1 MYYAV
6 NTTKLFLLPPSV
18 NIHPSYSRYSESN
31 PNRIDYSKH
40 NYSIQ
45 FNHTRI
51 FCTTIFREPNFSLKA
66 ELTFIM
72 KTTNLL
78 FTVAHQAGT
87 FFFVLS
93 TDCRYML
100 LVPFLPF
107 LRQLTTVECAIV
119 LGHRRIRSP
128 YRPRSKLF
136 YRIRH
141 NSFLVCTCYVSL
153 TIY

>member
-87 FFFVLS
+87 FFGFVYRLS
-93 TDCRYML
+93 LYASRAIFA
-100 LVPFLPF
+100 FLA
-107 LRQLTTVECAIV
+107 TVD
-119 LGHRRIRSP
+119 
-128 YRPRSKLF
+128 
-136 YRIRH
+136 
-141 NSFLVCTCYVSL
+141 NSRVCHCFRASSY
-153 TIY
+153 TISISTKVKVILSDST

>member
-18 NIHPSYSRYSESN
+18 NIHPSYSRYSEPN

-78 FTVAHQAGT
+78 IYCSTPSKHVFFGFVYRLSLYASRAIFAFLATVDNSRVCHCFRASSYT
-87 FFFVLS
+87 ISISTKVKVILS
-93 TDCRYML
+93 DST
-100 LVPFLPF
+100 
-107 LRQLTTVECAIV
+107 
-119 LGHRRIRSP
+119 
-128 YRPRSKLF
+128 
-136 YRIRH
+136 
-141 NSFLVCTCYVSL
+141 
-153 TIY
+153 

>member
-66 ELTFIM
+66 ELTFTM

-87 FFFVLS
+87 FFGFVYRLS
-93 TDCRYML
+93 LYASRAIFA
-100 LVPFLPF
+100 FLA
-107 LRQLTTVECAIV
+107 TVD
-119 LGHRRIRSP
+119 
-128 YRPRSKLF
+128 
-136 YRIRH
+136 
-141 NSFLVCTCYVSL
+141 NSRVCHCFRASSY
-153 TIY
+153 TISISTKVKVILSDST

>member
-31 PNRIDYSKH
+31 PNTIDYSRH

-51 FCTTIFREPNFSLKA
+51 FCTTISREPNFSS
-66 ELTFIM
+66 
-72 KTTNLL
+72 
-78 FTVAHQAGT
+78 AHFYYENDQSPIYCST
-87 FFFVLS
+87 PRKHVFFVLS

>member
-18 NIHPSYSRYSESN
+18 NIHPSYSRYSESY
-31 PNRIDYSKH
+31 PNRIDYRKH

-45 FNHTRI
+45 FYHTRI

-87 FFFVLS
+87 FFGFVYRLS
-93 TDCRYML
+93 LYASRAIFA
-100 LVPFLPF
+100 FLA
-107 LRQLTTVECAIV
+107 TVD
-119 LGHRRIRSP
+119 
-128 YRPRSKLF
+128 
-136 YRIRH
+136 
-141 NSFLVCTCYVSL
+141 NSRVCHCFRASSY
-153 TIY
+153 TISISTKVKVILSDST

>member
-51 FCTTIFREPNFSLKA
+51 FCTPIFREPNFSLKA
-66 ELTFIM
+66 ELTFTM

-87 FFFVLS
+87 FFGFVYRLS
-93 TDCRYML
+93 LYASRAIFA
-100 LVPFLPF
+100 FLA
-107 LRQLTTVECAIV
+107 TVD
-119 LGHRRIRSP
+119 
-128 YRPRSKLF
+128 
-136 YRIRH
+136 
-141 NSFLVCTCYVSL
+141 NSRVCHCFRASSY
-153 TIY
+153 TISISTKVKVILSDST